1 MNAYEGDFRC
11 WQDVQHAFMA
21 QVPEPQCVI
30 RARFDLEGPE
40 AVARVIYRDGDQL
53 RMVLAAWG
61 GRVPKG
67 GDGVWAPFAVD
78 SLETAKA
85 WFDAPLSFGQGSGH

>member
-1 MNAYEGDFRC
+1 
-11 WQDVQHAFMA
+11 
-21 QVPEPQCVI
+21 
-30 RARFDLEGPE
+30 
-40 AVARVIYRDGDQL
+40 
-53 RMVLAAWG
+53 MVLAAWG